1 MKNTE
6 LETKVKQAFSHAA
19 PDVLDS
25 VLRHCENQKGN
36 VIIMKE
42 AKKKTKRWVKQ
53 IAAMAAV
60 AAILIAGTVSAGV
73 YRTNYAVASTVSLDV
88 NPSIEITANEKE
100 RVLDV
105 KALNEDGQIVIED
118 MDFKGS
124 DLKVAV
130 NALIGSML
138 KNGYLSEL
146 SNSVLISVDNSNPE
160 KGAALKEKLME
171 EVSIILQTDTFDGAV
186 LSQTIVADKELQ
198 ELAEN
203 YGITTGKAQLIQQ
216 LVEKNPLYTFQE
228 LVPLSINELNLL
240 YESGQTELDYV
251 ASVGTASDKNYIG
264 AEKAKQVAL
273 EHAGVQEASVTEMEI
288 KLDYDDGIMIYEVEF
303 KSDGFE
309 YEYEI
314 NAKTG
319 TIVKFEKE
327 SDNGHNNYNSGQNN
341 SSVSAD
347 SFIGEEKAREAALS
361 HAGVQAEDV
370 REYKIDLDKDDGSYV
385 YEIEFEAGNY
395 EYEYEID
402 AMTGAVVKFDKEMD
416 NNWHHT
422 QNTDGSQNAEQNNN
436 SQNPSQNNS
445 SDTADTFIGEEKA
458 REIAFAHAGVQ
469 AGEVGKC
476 KMELDRDDGRYIY
489 EIEFE
494 AGKYEYEYEIDAQ
507 TGAILKS
514 EKDD

>member
-6 LETKVKQAFSHAA
+6 LETKVKQAFSHAT

-36 VIIMKE
+36 VIVMKE
-42 AKKKTKRWVKQ
+42 AKKKSKRWVKQ
-53 IAAMAAV
+53 MIGIAAV
-60 AAILIAGTVSAGV
+60 VAILIAGTVSAGV

-100 RVLDV
+100 RVLSV
-105 KALNEDGQIVIED
+105 KALNEDGQIVIGD

-124 DLKVAV
+124 DLEVAV

-138 KNGYLSEL
+138 RNGYLSEL
-146 SNSVLISVDNSNPE
+146 SNSVLISVDNDNPE
-160 KGAALKEKLME
+160 KSAALKEKLME
-171 EVSIILQTDTFDGAV
+171 EVRIILQTDTFDGAV
-186 LSQTIVADKELQ
+186 LSQTIVPDAELQ
-198 ELAEN
+198 TLAES

-216 LVEKNPLYTFQE
+216 IVEKNPLYTFQE

-240 YESGQTELDYV
+240 CESAQTELDHV

-264 AEKAKQVAL
+264 AEKAKEAAL
-273 EHAGVQEASVTEMEI
+273 SHAVLQESAVTEMKI
-288 KLDYDDGIMIYEVEF
+288 KLDYEDGIMIYEVEF
-303 KSDGFE
+303 KADGYE

-319 TIVKFEKE
+319 TVVKFEKE
-327 SDNGHNNYNSGQNN
+327 SDDGHNSQKPGQNN
-341 SSVSAD
+341 STVSAD

-370 REYKIDLDKDDGSYV
+370 REYKADLDEDDGSYV
-385 YEIEFEAGNY
+385 YEIEFKAGNY

-402 AMTGAVVKFDKEMD
+402 AMTGAVVKYDEEMD
-416 NNWHHT
+416 NHNNWNPT
-422 QNTDGSQNAEQNNN
+422 QNPEQNNS
-436 SQNPSQNNS
+436 SQSPSQNNS
-445 SDTADTFIGEEKA
+445 PDSTDAFIGEEKA
-458 REIAFAHAGVQ
+458 REIAFTHAGVQ

-476 KMELDRDDGRYIY
+476 KTELDRDDGRYIY
-489 EIEFE
+489 EVEFE
-494 AGKYEYEYEIDAQ
+494 AGKYEYEYEIDAL
-507 TGAILKS
+507 TGAVLKS